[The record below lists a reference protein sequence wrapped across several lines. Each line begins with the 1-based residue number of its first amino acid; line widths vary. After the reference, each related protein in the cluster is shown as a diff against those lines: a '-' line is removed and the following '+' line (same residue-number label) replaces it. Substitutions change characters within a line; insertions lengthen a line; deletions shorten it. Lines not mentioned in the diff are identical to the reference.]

1 MEEENLSLS
10 AEELSRI
17 DSYQNE
23 LDAYEAEVMA
33 SVEAPEAATAASE
46 PSQPTQTSQPT
57 QQQSQPATEPSERAQ
72 AVETSPFKNPDGTID
87 YEKITRYGAE
97 QDTAEAVGLYDFA
110 VDSINKL
117 SNWITGNDTPL
128 PQVPEFENKNA
139 QFMREASAVIL
150 PGLALGGLTKAGG
163 TALAGSSRLAT
174 ASPRLAAVLND
185 PAVKAIGGGLASM
198 GSQVAVTGISRQSE
212 KDDNLP
218 GVLRS
223 YFPRTFSWI
232 PDNIATLDSDSP
244 DTKRL
249 KNINFDVGLG
259 FATDLVPGI
268 AKFLN
273 AQESMFSATRFVP
286 ENEVAEKFFKDVNLE
301 DPAATLDELVEDT
314 VNKSALQRSIA
325 LDELGEYNLSKT
337 TREVEVPITGE
348 EYFVGRSVD
357 MAESGRFASPEEATE
372 FYRARYAELDDV
384 TKAEV
389 DELAAQNPRIE
400 RIQEELTE
408 PVFGVH
414 DMYGY
419 RESGVRGVDDLGIV
433 GAQLD
438 NARIFTNEGST
449 YGRVGNAISDGA
461 LKYALDDASG
471 EAVFSITKG
480 LGEQLQM
487 SGRYGYETAPG
498 RYLTGQQIED
508 ASMAL
513 VDRIYGRP
521 IAEVDEFLQQ
531 YRSLDVGT
539 KISYLTA
546 EADAAVLKSIGKYMD
561 VYANLDE
568 AKASALI
575 VDSMAGQISDM
586 SFSAR
591 MMDGTDA
598 IARAEE
604 MILDRVEYL
613 VAQDGMTRYLAG
625 RNLRMTNL
633 WTNFT
638 RSATEKQARK
648 YYEDIMKAS
657 DLGAASD
664 DTFAALAEIKSK
676 AKGTRETIEALKA
689 NNPDFMKSVR
699 LAWELT
705 DGDVSSISKMNTYF
719 QNLGGF
725 RNKAFLNTNGI
736 ESLTKQAIDGI
747 VYNNM
752 LSAVATPIR
761 AVESTINAASVPL
774 NVAIGGIARGDLGP
788 LRKAGFMYSRWG
800 EILKNSTNYA
810 KQVFRRSGMTAEELP
825 LFDSSV
831 KLANQKQLEFMEAT
845 GEAYAKRGEFGPMAV
860 YEQVKML
867 TDFANHPWLSLLP
880 RGLQTLDG
888 FNTSILAQFES
899 YGRAFDEVT
908 DYGRRAVDY
917 DSYTKIGEANYSKY
931 FDADSDLITDAG
943 IKAAAGE
950 INYNKNS
957 QLSNFFGDLTRTIPA
972 IKPYLMFT
980 RTPIQ
985 ELSFMM
991 KYEPFGAYARKLGN
1005 YSLPFDSPKLSK
1017 DQVLQALREDGIK
1030 AESADAIRSAYTYQR
1045 DLALGRKATG
1055 AIATSMAVWAF
1066 LNGNITGDGLAD
1078 RQKQAG
1084 RRDLELPKRSVKTPL
1099 GWFSYDN
1106 LGPVSDWVAM
1116 TVTFMENFDS
1126 LDGSDR
1132 QQWLGM
1138 AMHSLSAT
1146 ITEKTMLP
1154 ALEPLLAAVNGDASQ
1169 LKRFA
1174 GSYMASA
1181 TVLGSG
1187 QIAEWGRLFDPMRQD
1202 MEATFTDQVLSRN
1215 PLGRQI
1221 LPNKVDYIDGPGEEI
1236 NPLVGLWNTYT
1247 PWKVNG
1253 ALSEPKQYLLDV
1265 EYDGRAVLKTF
1276 NGIKLTPTERNQIAT
1291 IIGEEGYYRDQIM
1304 QIAEQYPADE
1314 YRSSVR
1320 EFNQLPGNI
1329 PADKVTLVHNKL
1341 DTALKNSIRMAV
1353 MQLDNANEIFSRATE
1368 KKVIEGYAQRNEP
1381 ENARQFIQQTMQN
1394 NGI

>member
-33 SVEAPEAATAASE
+33 SVAAPEAATAVSE
-46 PSQPTQTSQPT
+46 PTQPTQTSQPI
-57 QQQSQPATEPSERAQ
+57 QQQQQPATEPSERAQ
-72 AVETSPFKNPDGTID
+72 AVETSPFKNPDGTINYD
-87 YEKITRYGAE
+87 MIDRYGAE

-117 SNWITGNDTPL
+117 SNWITGSDTAL
-128 PQVPEFENKNA
+128 PQVPEFENNNA
-139 QFMREASAVIL
+139 QFMREASAVII
-150 PGLALGGLTKAGG
+150 PGLVLGGLTKAGG
-163 TALAGSSRLAT
+163 TALAGNSSIAT

-198 GSQVAVTGISRQSE
+198 GSQVAVTGISRQAE
-212 KDDNLP
+212 KDHNLA
-218 GVLRS
+218 GVLKS
-223 YFPRTFSWI
+223 TFPRTWSWI

-244 DTKRL
+244 DVKRL

-268 AKFLN
+268 AKFFQV
-273 AQESMFSATRFVP
+273 QESMFKATRFVP
-286 ENEVAEKFFKDVNLE
+286 ENETAEQFFKNVNID
-301 DPAATLDELVEDT
+301 DPALTLEELVEDT
-314 VNKSALQRSIA
+314 VNKGAVQRAQA
-325 LDELGEYNLSKT
+325 LDEVGQYNLSKKFET
-337 TREVEVPITGE
+337 DANIDEPI
-348 EYFVGRSVD
+348 
-357 MAESGRFASPEEATE
+357 
-372 FYRARYAELDDV
+372 
-384 TKAEV
+384 
-389 DELAAQNPRIE
+389 
-400 RIQEELTE
+400 
-408 PVFGVH
+408 FGVH

-438 NARIFTNEGST
+438 NARIITNEGSV
-449 YGRVGNAISDGA
+449 YGRVGNAITDGA
-461 LKYALDDASG
+461 MKYALNDESG
-471 EAVFSITKG
+471 EAIMSITKG

-498 RYLTGQQIED
+498 RYLTGQQIDD

-521 IAEVDEFLQQ
+521 IAEVDAFLQQ
-531 YRSLDVGT
+531 FRTIDAGT
-539 KISYLTA
+539 KVSYLTA
-546 EADAAVLKSIGKYMD
+546 EADAAVLQSIGKYMD

-568 AKASALI
+568 AKASALV

-591 MMDGTDA
+591 MMEGTDA
-598 IARAEE
+598 IPRAEE

-613 VAQDGMTRYLAG
+613 IAQDGMTRYMAG
-625 RNLRMTNL
+625 RNLRMLNF
-633 WTNFT
+633 WTKFT
-638 RSATEKQARK
+638 QSASEKQARK
-648 YYEDIMKAS
+648 FYDDIMKAS

-664 DTFAALAEIKSK
+664 DTFAALAEIKSR
-676 AKGTRETIEALKA
+676 ARGTRETIQQLKA

-725 RNKAFLNTNGI
+725 GNKAFINTNGI

-752 LSAVATPIR
+752 LSAFATPLR
-761 AVESTINAASVPL
+761 AVESTLNAATVPL
-774 NVAIGGIARGDLGP
+774 NVGIGGLARGDVGP
-788 LRKAGFMYSRWG
+788 MRKMGFMYSRWFD
-800 EILKNSTNYA
+800 IMKNSTNYA

-860 YEQVKML
+860 YEQVKTL
-867 TDFANHPWLSLLP
+867 TELANHPWLSLIP

-888 FNTSILAQFES
+888 FNTSMLAQFES
-899 YGRAFDEVT
+899 YGRAFDEVS
-908 DYGRRAVDY
+908 DFGRRAVDY
-917 DSYTKIGEANYSKY
+917 DAYRKIGEVNYSKY
-931 FDADSDLITDAG
+931 FSPDSDLITDEG

-957 QLSNFFGDLTRTIPA
+957 QITNFFGDLTRTIPA
-972 IKPYLMFT
+972 VKPYLMFT
-980 RTPIQ
+980 RTPIN
-985 ELSFMM
+985 ELDFMM
-991 KYEPFGAYARKLGN
+991 KYEPFGAYTRKLGK

-1017 DQVLQALREDGIK
+1017 DQVVQALREDGIK

-1055 AIATSMAVWAF
+1055 AFATSLAATAF
-1066 LNGNITGDGLAD
+1066 LMGSITGDGLAD
-1078 RQKQAG
+1078 RQAQAT
-1084 RRDLELPKRSVKTPL
+1084 RRDLGLPKRSVKDPIT
-1099 GWFSYDN
+1099 GNWVSYDN

-1116 TVTFMENFDS
+1116 TVTFMENFGS
-1126 LDGSDR
+1126 LDSTD
-1132 QQWLGM
+1132 QSKWLSM
-1138 AMHSLSAT
+1138 AAHSLSAT
-1146 ITEKTMLP
+1146 LTEKTMLP
-1154 ALEPLLAAVNGDASQ
+1154 SLEPLLAALQGDTSQ
-1169 LKRFA
+1169 INRFA

-1187 QIAEWGRLFDPMRQD
+1187 QIAELGRLFDPMRQD

-1215 PLGRQI
+1215 PLGRRI
-1221 LPNKVDYIDGPGEEI
+1221 LPNKVDYIDGPSVEV

-1253 ALSEPKQYLLDV
+1253 ALSPAKQYLLDV

-1276 NGIKLTPTERNQIAT
+1276 NGIKLTPQERNQITT
-1291 IIGEEGYYRDQIM
+1291 IIGEEGYYRDQIL
-1304 QIAEQYPADE
+1304 QIAEEMPADE
-1314 YRSSVR
+1314 YRTSVR
-1320 EFNQLPGNI
+1320 EFNQLGENI

-1353 MQLDNANEIFSRATE
+1353 MQLDNANEIFSRSTE
-1368 KKVIEGYAQRNEP
+1368 KKVIQGYAQRNEP
-1381 ENARQFIQQTMQN
+1381 ENARQFIEQTMQN

>member
-1 MEEENLSLS
+1 MTLLLIQLINYL
-10 AEELSRI
+10 I
-17 DSYQNE
+17 CYMGKDS
-23 LDAYEAEVMA
+23 V
-33 SVEAPEAATAASE
+33 
-46 PSQPTQTSQPT
+46 
-57 QQQSQPATEPSERAQ
+57 
-72 AVETSPFKNPDGTID
+72 
-87 YEKITRYGAE
+87 
-97 QDTAEAVGLYDFA
+97 
-110 VDSINKL
+110 
-117 SNWITGNDTPL
+117 L

-163 TALAGSSRLAT
+163 TALAGSSRLST

-185 PAVKAIGGGLASM
+185 PAVKVIGGGLASM

-212 KDDNLP
+212 KDHNLP
-218 GVLRS
+218 GALKS

-268 AKFLN
+268 AKFVN
-273 AQESMFSATRFVP
+273 AQEGMFQATRFVP
-286 ENEVAEKFFKDVNLE
+286 EDEVAEKFFKDVNLE

-314 VNKSALQRSIA
+314 VNRSALQRSDA

-337 TREVEVPITGE
+337 TREVEVPETGE
-348 EYFVGRSVD
+348 ELFIRTGLEKEQTNPALNFNST
-357 MAESGRFASPEEATE
+357 EEATE
-372 FYRARYAELDDV
+372 YYRKAWQDLDDAK
-384 TKAEV
+384 KAEM
-389 DELAAQNPRIE
+389 DQIAADNPRIE
-400 RIQEELTE
+400 RVQEPLTE
-408 PVFGVH
+408 PIFGVH

-433 GAQLD
+433 GAKLD

-461 LKYALDDASG
+461 LKYALDDESG

-513 VDRIYGRP
+513 VNKIYGRP

-531 YRSLDVGT
+531 FRSLDVGT
-539 KISYLTA
+539 RISYLTA
-546 EADAAVLKSIGKYMD
+546 EADAAVLKSVGKYMD
-561 VYANLDE
+561 LYANLDE

-575 VDSMAGQISDM
+575 VDSMAGQVSDM

-591 MMDGTDA
+591 MMEGTDA
-598 IARAEE
+598 VARAEE

-613 VAQDGMTRYLAG
+613 VAQDGMTRYMAG

-638 RSATEKQARK
+638 RSATERQQRK
-648 YYEDIMKAS
+648 FYEDIMKAS

-664 DTFAALAEIKSK
+664 DTFAALAEIKSR
-676 AKGTRETIEALKA
+676 AKGTRQTIEALKA
-689 NNPDFMKSVR
+689 NNPDFMKAVR

-725 RNKAFLNTNGI
+725 RNKAFYNSNGI

-747 VYNNM
+747 VYNNI

-761 AVESTINAASVPL
+761 AIESTLNAATVPL
-774 NVAIGGIARGDLGP
+774 NVAIGGISRGDLGP
-788 LRKAGFMYSRWG
+788 LRKAGFMYNRWW
-800 EILKNSTNYA
+800 EILKNSTNYSR
-810 KQVFRRSGMTAEELP
+810 QVFRRSGMTAEELP

-860 YEQVKML
+860 YEQVKTL
-867 TDFANHPWLSLLP
+867 TELANHPWLSLIP

-888 FNTSILAQFES
+888 FNTAILTQFES

-908 DYGRRAVDY
+908 DYGRRAVDPDMY
-917 DSYTKIGEANYSKY
+917 RKIGEANYSKY
-931 FDADSDLITDAG
+931 FDADSDLITDKG
-943 IKAAAGE
+943 IKSAAGE
-950 INYNKNS
+950 INYNKDS
-957 QLSNFFGDLTRTIPA
+957 QITNAFGDLIRKIPA

-980 RTPIQ
+980 RTPLN

-991 KYEPFGAYARKLGN
+991 KYEPFGAYARKLGK

-1030 AESADAIRSAYTYQR
+1030 AESADAIRSAYNYQR

-1055 AIATSMAVWAF
+1055 AFFTTLAVGAY
-1066 LNGNITGDGLAD
+1066 LNGSITGDGLAD
-1078 RQKQAG
+1078 RQAQAT
-1084 RRDLELPKRSVKTPL
+1084 RRDLDLPKRSVKDPVT
-1099 GWFSYDN
+1099 GNWVSYDN
-1106 LGPVSDWVAM
+1106 LGPISDWVAM
-1116 TVTFMENFDS
+1116 TVTFMENFGS
-1126 LDGSDR
+1126 LNGTDR
-1132 QQWLGM
+1132 QHWLGM

-1154 ALEPLLAAVNGDASQ
+1154 ALEPLIAAIVNGDASEIN
-1169 LKRFA
+1169 RFS
-1174 GSYMASA
+1174 GSYMASS

-1276 NGIKLTPTERNQIAT
+1276 NGIKLTPTERNQVAT

-1304 QIAEQYPADE
+1304 QIKEQYPADE
-1314 YRSSVR
+1314 YRTSVR
-1320 EFNQLPGNI
+1320 EFQQLPGNI
-1329 PADKVTLVHNKL
+1329 PADKVTLIHNRL

-1353 MQLDNANEIFSRATE
+1353 MQLDNANEIFSRSTE
-1368 KKVIEGYAQRNEP
+1368 KKIIEGYAQRNEP